1 MAAAPQDEASRVT
14 LEAWLVTDVGVVREH
29 NEDAAYMEP
38 ANGFFIVADGMG
50 GHAAGEVA
58 SAMAV
63 DTVRKTLEGA
73 RREIELFKRSPTDAG
88 RRGIVQLLQ
97 SAVLSAH
104 QAVFQRGQH
113 EADKAGMGTTLDVV
127 LIAGPEA
134 FVAHVGDSRTYLVRD
149 GRSSQITTDHTVAEV
164 LVIEGKLTIEEAQVS
179 PLRTILVNAIGVSA
193 DVGVEM
199 AHVTLKRGDRLLLCS
214 DGLHDYFPIE
224 EEIAQKLSA
233 DAPGDALRD
242 MVELAKTRGGHDNIT
257 GVAVQVTDVLEAV
270 PAQLEGEHTQPVDAG
285 ATNPFASDEP
295 TETALIEP
303 SATPPKLVTS
313 ARTPQELKAT
323 QPMRIVDDDE
333 AADPVADTIP
343 PADEPPK
350 LAPPP
355 APGESAAD
363 AAAGGRAAH
372 TPEGEARGDA
382 RADSASDAKSEAEPD
397 ANRAKADAKLDAK
410 GDARLE
416 AKSDARPDT
425 RDAGLE
431 AGGGQAPDTAGET
444 RREASSETR
453 PQAGAGTSTADA
465 GSDSV
470 GDVTAD
476 DTIDAPV
483 EPHANGNDGKTSAS
497 DDAAPASE
505 AAGDLAVTE
514 SGRTRVPR
522 NGKDAGN

>member
-29 NEDAAYMEP
+29 NEDSAYMEP

-73 RREIELFKRSPTDAG
+73 HREIELFKRAPTDAG

-127 LIAGPEA
+127 LVAGPEA

-214 DGLHDYFPIE
+214 DGLHDYFPTE

-233 DAPGDALRD
+233 DAPGDALKD

-257 GVAVQVTDVLEAV
+257 GVAVQVTEVIEAV
-270 PAQLEGEHTQPVDAG
+270 PAQLEGEHTQPVDAPSN
-285 ATNPFASDEP
+285 NPFASDEP
-295 TETALIEP
+295 TETALLETP
-303 SATPPKLVTS
+303 GSPGLASAASAAPELTPTTP
-313 ARTPQELKAT
+313 RTPQELKET
-323 QPMRIVDDDE
+323 QPMRILPEDAVG
-333 AADPVADTIP
+333 DTIP
-343 PADEPPK
+343 PIDEPAR
-350 LAPPP
+350 LDPPP
-355 APGESAAD
+355 APGSGADRAAEPEAKAD
-363 AAAGGRAAH
+363 ATPGVAGK
-372 TPEGEARGDA
+372 P
-382 RADSASDAKSEAEPD
+382 DAKLAVRTD
-397 ANRAKADAKLDAK
+397 ASGDAKADAKGGANT
-410 GDARLE
+410 E
-416 AKSDARPDT
+416 APA
-425 RDAGLE
+425 
-431 AGGGQAPDTAGET
+431 
-444 RREASSETR
+444 ASKAVIKTDD
-453 PQAGAGTSTADA
+453 PAGATDPT
-465 GSDSV
+465 V
-470 GDVTAD
+470 D
-476 DTIDAPV
+476 DTIDVPDDAPDQPAG
-483 EPHANGNDGKTSAS
+483 EARANGDGKPSDPGDAKAS
-497 DDAAPASE
+497 DG
-505 AAGDLAVTE
+505 AAGDLAAGD
-514 SGRTRVPR
+514 SGQVRARR
-522 NGKDAGN
+522 DGKDA

>member
-1 MAAAPQDEASRVT
+1 MASAPQDEASRVT

-29 NEDAAYMEP
+29 NEDSAYMEP
-38 ANGFFIVADGMG
+38 TNGFFIVADGMG

-73 RREIELFKRSPTDAG
+73 RREIDLFKRAPTDAG

-127 LIAGPEA
+127 LVAGPEA

-214 DGLHDYFPIE
+214 DGLHDYFPTE

-233 DAPGDALRD
+233 DAPGDALKD

-257 GVAVQVTDVLEAV
+257 GVAVQVTEVIEAV
-270 PAQLEGEHTQPVDAG
+270 PAQLEGEHTQPVDAP

-295 TETALIEP
+295 TETALIDAAGSPPELAVGSAP
-303 SATPPKLVTS
+303 SASPGASSDVPSLLPTLP
-313 ARTPQELKAT
+313 RTPQELKET
-323 QPMRIVDDDE
+323 QPMRIVNED
-333 AADPVADTIP
+333 AVGDTIP
-343 PADEPPK
+343 PIDEPAR
-350 LAPPP
+350 LDPPP
-355 APGESAAD
+355 EPGS
-363 AAAGGRAAH
+363 G
-372 TPEGEARGDA
+372 
-382 RADSASDAKSEAEPD
+382 ADSAAPSDPTGAKSDAKTD
-397 ANRAKADAKLDAK
+397 AKADAKTDAK
-410 GDARLE
+410 ADAKTE
-416 AKSDARPDT
+416 AKADAKT
-425 RDAGLE
+425 
-431 AGGGQAPDTAGET
+431 GGTDPAA
-444 RREASSETR
+444 ASKAVVRTDD
-453 PQAGAGTSTADA
+453 PAGATDPT
-465 GSDSV
+465 V
-470 GDVTAD
+470 D
-476 DTIDAPV
+476 DTIDVAGDAPDAEGAV
-483 EPHANGNDGKTSAS
+483 PSEAHVNGDGKPG
-497 DDAAPASE
+497 DGPDANASE
-505 AAGDLAVTE
+505 ADASPGELAVGD
-514 SGRTRVPR
+514 SGRVRARR
-522 NGKDAGN
+522 NGKDA

>member
-1 MAAAPQDEASRVT
+1 MAAAPQDEASRVK

-29 NEDAAYMEP
+29 NEDSAYMEP

-63 DTVRKTLEGA
+63 ETVRKTLEAA
-73 RREIELFKRSPTDAG
+73 RKEIDSFQRAPTDAG

-224 EEIAQKLSA
+224 EEIAQKLST
-233 DAPGDALRD
+233 DAPGDALKD

-257 GVAVQVTDVLEAV
+257 GVAVQVTDVIEAI
-270 PAQLEGEHTQPVDAG
+270 PDRLDGEMTQPVDLPG
-285 ATNPFASDEP
+285 SNPFASDEP
-295 TETALIEP
+295 TETAVLDATGTPRVTGAGPAPAEP
-303 SATPPKLVTS
+303 APAEPRSGS
-313 ARTPQELKAT
+313 SDERST
-323 QPMRIVDDDE
+323 QPMRPLADGAP
-333 AADPVADTIP
+333 AAGDAGRDVPSGPAGDPMSDTTLDTEP
-343 PADEPPK
+343 VSEPSDPAP
-350 LAPPP
+350 AAPP
-355 APGESAAD
+355 APADGAPGTAAAASRLPAPAAPSAPPAPPASADGSPGELPAPDLGNSADPGESGD
-363 AAAGGRAAH
+363 PGRVRAGKHDR
-372 TPEGEARGDA
+372 
-382 RADSASDAKSEAEPD
+382 
-397 ANRAKADAKLDAK
+397 
-410 GDARLE
+410 
-416 AKSDARPDT
+416 
-425 RDAGLE
+425 
-431 AGGGQAPDTAGET
+431 
-444 RREASSETR
+444 
-453 PQAGAGTSTADA
+453 
-465 GSDSV
+465 
-470 GDVTAD
+470 
-476 DTIDAPV
+476 
-483 EPHANGNDGKTSAS
+483 
-497 DDAAPASE
+497 
-505 AAGDLAVTE
+505 
-514 SGRTRVPR
+514 
-522 NGKDAGN
+522 

>member
-29 NEDAAYMEP
+29 NEDSACMEP

-63 DTVRKTLEGA
+63 ETVRKTLEAA
-73 RREIELFKRSPTDAG
+73 RKEIESFKRAPTDAG

-224 EEIAQKLSA
+224 EEIAQKLST
-233 DAPGDALRD
+233 DAPGDALKD
-242 MVELAKTRGGHDNIT
+242 MVELAKARGGHDNIT
-257 GVAVQVTDVLEAV
+257 GVAVRVTDVIEAV
-270 PAQLEGEHTQPVDAG
+270 PDRLDGEMTQPVDLPG
-285 ATNPFASDEP
+285 SNPFASDEP
-295 TETALIEP
+295 TETAVLD
-303 SATPPKLVTS
+303 ATG
-313 ARTPQELKAT
+313 TPRVAGAAPAANGAVPDPRST
-323 QPMRIVDDDE
+323 QPMRPIDDGE
-333 AADPVADTIP
+333 PAAGGAKRPAP
-343 PADEPPK
+343 PAGDLMSDVTLDTEPISDPDRPETTGGRGDPSK
-350 LAPPP
+350 AGDTGKPAAANPPDAAPPSPP
-355 APGESAAD
+355 APAEGAPDATTGGSSGAPQGAEPPAAPPDAD
-363 AAAGGRAAH
+363 ATPAEIATADTGRVRAGKH
-372 TPEGEARGDA
+372 
-382 RADSASDAKSEAEPD
+382 
-397 ANRAKADAKLDAK
+397 
-410 GDARLE
+410 
-416 AKSDARPDT
+416 
-425 RDAGLE
+425 DAG
-431 AGGGQAPDTAGET
+431 
-444 RREASSETR
+444 
-453 PQAGAGTSTADA
+453 
-465 GSDSV
+465 
-470 GDVTAD
+470 
-476 DTIDAPV
+476 
-483 EPHANGNDGKTSAS
+483 
-497 DDAAPASE
+497 
-505 AAGDLAVTE
+505 
-514 SGRTRVPR
+514 
-522 NGKDAGN
+522 